1 MGPAL
6 VSVNTARGSTAVR
19 ARDDAMIR
27 TRGARARVKAPRSV
41 EARANESSSGDFIT
55 DMVGKIFGK
64 DALSDPEPLG
74 LKRMTKEDWPDQWPA
89 TTEAVAAAVEGDD
102 DVLRVVRRTL
112 TQTQLEKLRLGVAY
126 DANVHGWSARA
137 FHTQLDGQGA
147 GILVATTADG
157 EVFGGYNPKGW
168 LGYGEWLDAISAFL
182 FVIKND
188 GTAVKLPKVGGSG
201 MAIIDENGQG
211 PQWGPDGLKISLEGR
226 AAKSR
231 LGTYYETM
239 PDGSASLFRNTKRGT
254 AVELKSLRVYVA
266 LEDTEIAKNYQPNAL
281 QWQKGE
287 LEQIRADDDNPNH
300 MDGFFGKIFGGKKK

>member
-1 MGPAL
+1 MRPTV
-6 VSVNTARGSTAVR
+6 VSEDAARRSTATRTRVSALDR
-19 ARDDAMIR
+19 ARAARAR
-27 TRGARARVKAPRSV
+27 TRGLGGVKT
-41 EARANESSSGDFIT
+41 RANESSSGDFIT
-55 DMVGKIFGK
+55 DVVGKIFGK
-64 DALSDPEPLG
+64 DALNDPEPLG

-89 TTEAVAAAVEGDD
+89 TTEAKAAAVEGDD
-102 DVLRVVRRTL
+102 ETLAQVRRTL

-182 FVIKND
+182 FVIKD

-239 PDGSASLFRNTKRGT
+239 PDGSASLFRNAKRGT